1 MSHSMGH
8 GDHDASAARCNM
20 NMLFT
25 WSTQDLCI
33 IFRSWHIT
41 GPITLTISLL
51 AIVALV
57 AGFEAL
63 RATTARY
70 DAALLKRRDELPHEE
85 LAETTTLLPGQQQS
99 LRDVRAKVVRS
110 ALYGLETFYAFMI
123 MLLFMTYNGQ
133 VMIAVG
139 IGAFVGHLAFG
150 GATTATRETAC
161 H

>member
-70 DAALLKRRDELPHEE
+70 DAALLKRRDELPR
-85 LAETTTLLPGQQQS
+85 QQQS

>member
-1 MSHSMGH
+1 MSHTMGH

-70 DAALLKRRDELPHEE
+70 DAALLKRRDELPR
-85 LAETTTLLPGQQQS
+85 QQQTS
-99 LRDVRAKVVRS
+99 RDVRRAKVARS
-110 ALYGLETFYAFMI
+110 ALYGLQTFYAFMI

>member
-1 MSHSMGH
+1 MEH
-8 GDHDASAARCNM
+8 GGHDASPARCNM

-25 WSTQDLCI
+25 WSTRDLCI

-41 GPITLTISLL
+41 GPITLTLSLL

-57 AGFEAL
+57 AAFEAL

-70 DAALLKRRDELPHEE
+70 DALVLKRREELPHEE
-85 LAETTTLLPGQQQS
+85 PAETTTLLPGQQQAS
-99 LRDVRAKVVRS
+99 SREVRRAQVARS
-110 ALYGLETFYAFMI
+110 ALYAVQTFYAFMI

-133 VMIAVG
+133 VMIAVAV
-139 IGAFVGHLAFG
+139 GAFVGHLAFG
-150 GATTATRETAC
+150 GSTTATRETAC

>member
-1 MSHSMGH
+1 MDH
-8 GDHDASAARCNM
+8 GDHDASPARCNM

-25 WSTQDLCI
+25 WSTRDLCI

-41 GPITLTISLL
+41 GPITLTLSLF

-57 AGFEAL
+57 AAFEAL

-70 DAALLKRRDELPHEE
+70 DALVLKRREELPR
-85 LAETTTLLPGQQQS
+85 QQAATS
-99 LRDVRAKVVRS
+99 REVRRAQVARS
-110 ALYGLETFYAFMI
+110 ALYAVQTFYAFMI

-133 VMIAVG
+133 VMIAVAV
-139 IGAFVGHLAFG
+139 GAFIGHLAFA
-150 GATTATRETAC
+150 GATTSTRETAC

>member
-1 MSHSMGH
+1 MPH
-8 GDHDASAARCNM
+8 GDHDAPARCNM

-41 GPITLTISLL
+41 GPLTLTLSLF
-51 AIVALV
+51 AIVGIV
-57 AGFEAL
+57 AAFEAL

-70 DAALLKRRDELPHEE
+70 DALLLKRRDELPHEE
-85 LAETTTLLPGQQQS
+85 PAETTTLLPGQQQTT
-99 LRDVRAKVVRS
+99 RDVRRAQVARS
-110 ALYGLETFYAFMI
+110 ALYAVQTFYAFMI

-133 VMIAVG
+133 VMVAVAV
-139 IGAFVGHLAFG
+139 GAFVGHLAFG
-150 GATTATRETAC
+150 GGTTATRETAC